1 MKSNKKARL
10 VALIFMIALGIIWI
24 APVLWLVLSSFKLDS
39 DFITSFANLKGPWD
53 YLSRLIPREWTLDNY
68 IEMFVGGEGTNT
80 TANILAMF
88 KNSIVVS
95 VAVTVGTLIVTSLS
109 AYAYERLDFK
119 GGNKIFWAL
128 MYMSMFP
135 QVVNLLPMFRIANAL
150 GWVDNLNAL
159 IWPSLAGVFNIFLI
173 RNFMKGIPK
182 ELDEAA
188 AIDGASSFGIYLH
201 IILPSIAPVMIV
213 VGLFAFNGAWND
225 FLWPSIVLTNP
236 MNQTLTPGLR
246 LLSGQYEQRWAHMIA
261 SCLVSMIPP
270 LLLYLFAQKYFLQ
283 GISVQEGVK
292 G

>member
-1 MKSNKKARL
+1 MNSNKKAKL
-10 VALIFMIALGIIWI
+10 VAVIFMSLLGIIWI
-24 APVLWLVLSSFKLDS
+24 TPILWLILSSFKLDS
-39 DFITSFANLKGPWD
+39 DFITSFANLKGSWD
-53 YLSRLIPREWTLDNY
+53 YLTRLIPREWTVINY

-80 TANILAMF
+80 TANVMAMF
-88 KNSIVVS
+88 KNSLIVS
-95 VAVTVGTLIVTSLS
+95 ITVTIGTLIITSLS

-135 QVVNLLPMFRIANAL
+135 NVVNLLPMFRISNAL
-150 GWVDNLNAL
+150 GWIDNLNAL

-173 RNFMKGIPK
+173 RNFMKSIPK

-188 AIDGASSFGIYLH
+188 AIDGASSFGIYWH

-236 MNQTLTPGLR
+236 LNQTLTPGLK
-246 LLSGQYEQRWAHMIA
+246 LLSGQYEQKWAHMIA
-261 SCLVSMIPP
+261 SCLVSMVPP
-270 LLLYLFAQKYFLQ
+270 LLLYLFAQKYFLK
-283 GISVQEGVK
+283 GISVQAGVK